1 MHCELGSYSNV
12 MVQKFCQVC
21 PENWVATSA
30 GSSSC
35 TPSFSGSLANSAH
48 DTCIP
53 AIPAHLTFPTPLSRN
68 YDDDIF
74 KVVRRG
80 TKAWFAATYS
90 CCQVHNPWP
99 LVGHDTNRIR
109 LNTESTG
116 IWLSSFAKTTEAF
129 ASGVCDDENDS
140 YTPSLILVHPTS
152 SLCNKTRI
160 SGNACTVLWA
170 LAQKQ
175 TVSFVRIAWNA
186 WSTNVRCMTVDA
198 LQSHDKSFSVKYTEQ
213 SKRSPSPSTWCK

>member
-53 AIPAHLTFPTPLSRN
+53 TISAHLTFPTSLSRN
-68 YDDDIF
+68 YDDDILKF
-74 KVVRRG
+74 VRRG
-80 TKAWFAATYS
+80 TEAWFAARYS
-90 CCQVHNPWP
+90 CHSV
-99 LVGHDTNRIR
+99 VKSTIHDLSWDMIP
-109 LNTESTG
+109 TEFDSTG
-116 IWLSSFAKTTEAF
+116 IWLSTFAKTTEAF
-129 ASGVCDDENDS
+129 ASSACDDENDS
-140 YTPSLILVHPTS
+140 YTPSLNLVHPTN
-152 SLCNKTRI
+152 SLCNNMRI
-160 SGNACTVLWA
+160 SGNACTVLWTFT
-170 LAQKQ
+170 QKQ